1 MAAPLVRGL
10 EEETSVNSQELSS
23 VLVTGLLWSV
33 LVSEVSPQL
42 MHGGVQCVVI
52 TAGEAFPVQHGAHS
66 ADSGAEA
73 GWMWKGRHASALSP
87 AVLRRTLSLGLSVDT
102 VVYRILFSLDLPICP
117 WGAFC
122 FVGLEHVWA
131 SL

>member
-1 MAAPLVRGL
+1 MPLVRGL

-23 VLVTGLLWSV
+23 VLVTGLLRSV

-52 TAGEAFPVQHGAHS
+52 TAGEAFPVQRVAHN
-66 ADSGAEA
+66 ADSGPEA
-73 GWMWKGRHASALSP
+73 GWMEVQTCLSALSSC
-87 AVLRRTLSLGLSVDT
+87 ALRRTLSLGLSIDT
-102 VVYRILFSLDLPICP
+102 VVYHILFSLDLPICP